1 MKTTIYLVR
10 HGYSTGNKNMQVI
23 GCTDVELTEEGLR
36 QGAQVAE
43 YFKDKHLDAI
53 YSSNLKRAKDT
64 ASFTAKLKNLPINI
78 DDRFAEFNFG
88 EIYEGMVW
96 TQALLQE
103 DGSYVRYRDEN
114 EFVSVKFPKG
124 GESAPEVADRFVKG
138 LYDIEKKHAG
148 KKVFVATHSIALMCF
163 LTYLKNGC
171 TLEGAKRKDARLPN
185 ASITTIEIEDR
196 KITLITEGYVGHLDD
211 ITV

>member
-10 HGYSTGNKNMQVI
+10 HGYSTGNKNMQVV

-36 QGAQVAE
+36 QGEQVAE
-43 YFKDKHLDAI
+43 YFADKHLDVV

-64 ASFTAKLKNLPINI
+64 AYFTAKLKNLPISI

-96 TQALLQE
+96 TQALLQK
-103 DGSYVRYRDEN
+103 DGCYARYRDPDG
-114 EFVSVKFPKG
+114 FVTVKFPKG

-138 LYDIEKKHAG
+138 LYDIEKKHVG
-148 KKVFVATHSIALMCF
+148 KKVYVATHSIALMCF
-163 LTYLKNGC
+163 LTYLKNDC
-171 TLEGAKRKDARLPN
+171 TMVGAKRAESRLPN
-185 ASITTIEIEDR
+185 ASITTIEIENG
-196 KITLITEGYVGHLDD
+196 KITLVEEGFVGHLDN

>member
-10 HGYSTGNKNMQVI
+10 HGYSTGNKNMQVV

-36 QGAQVAE
+36 QGEQVAE
-43 YFKDKHLDAI
+43 YFADKHLDVV

-64 ASFTAKLKNLPINI
+64 AYFTAKLKNLPISI

-96 TQALLQE
+96 TQAWLQE
-103 DGSYVRYRDEN
+103 DGSYARYRDPDG
-114 EFVSVKFPKG
+114 FVTVKFPKG

-138 LYDIEKKHAG
+138 LYDIEKKHVG
-148 KKVFVATHSIALMCF
+148 KKVYVATHSIALMCF
-163 LTYLKNGC
+163 LTYLKNDC
-171 TLEGAKRKDARLPN
+171 TMVGAKRAESRLPN
-185 ASITTIEIEDR
+185 ASITTIEIENG
-196 KITLITEGYVGHLDD
+196 KITLVEEGFVGHLDN